1 MITEEEYKKAKAITN
16 AYENEQ
22 KRIYQLKVELFRADL
37 QEYFNNNLIDGQF
50 KLSEFQLE
58 GSDIIPL
65 EPCMEEGYSG
75 GNNKDIEQLCKK
87 HSVDFKIV
95 YWCYHK

>member
-1 MITEEEYKKAKAITN
+1 MNKE
-16 AYENEQ
+16 
-22 KRIYQLKVELFRADL
+22 RIYKLKVELFKTDL
-37 QEYFNNNLIDGQF
+37 QEYFNNNLIDGIY
-50 KLSEFQLE
+50 KLNKFELTD
-58 GSDIIPL
+58 GDIITL
-65 EPCMEEGYSG
+65 EPDLEEGYSG